1 MIGQTGYSTGTVPFV
16 MDIYFNAFSLKQ
28 AGLANAK
35 AMLLFL
41 VIVIITGIQLV
52 VMKRKEVDA

>member
-1 MIGQTGYSTGTVPFV
+1 